1 MPRPQAHRAPSF
13 ALEFASSF
21 VVCCALATLDVQATL
36 ARKYLGPILERVGAR
51 ALADDDAAVTLAL
64 LFVNLAIVF
73 SPSYQALTRGA
84 TNNPTAYA
92 LKGMLGDT
100 GAARACANACAA
112 VLAHVCALKAV
123 MVVMRTHPEYLP
135 GKGAIAPIV
144 PAGGMAA
151 AAAET
156 AVVAANFLFF
166 GLAERAIAAAL
177 IPTLVSGFYVM
188 TMMIEGCRYSC
199 GYMNPSTVIASHA
212 LAGDLKSREAFE
224 AIAPY
229 VIGGIAG
236 SVIVAIAAKVLVPEP
251 KSAKRARAQ
260 SKAVVRS
267 ISKAR
272 AGGAATRKGAKQK

>member
-1 MPRPQAHRAPSF
+1 M
-13 ALEFASSF
+13 
-21 VVCCALATLDVQATL
+21 
-36 ARKYLGPILERVGAR
+36 
-51 ALADDDAAVTLAL
+51 
-64 LFVNLAIVF
+64 
-73 SPSYQALTRGA
+73 
-84 TNNPTAYA
+84 
-92 LKGMLGDT
+92 
-100 GAARACANACAA
+100 
-112 VLAHVCALKAV
+112 
-123 MVVMRTHPEYLP
+123 
-135 GKGAIAPIV
+135 
-144 PAGGMAA
+144 
-151 AAAET
+151 
-156 AVVAANFLFF
+156 
-166 GLAERAIAAAL
+166 AERAFAAAL